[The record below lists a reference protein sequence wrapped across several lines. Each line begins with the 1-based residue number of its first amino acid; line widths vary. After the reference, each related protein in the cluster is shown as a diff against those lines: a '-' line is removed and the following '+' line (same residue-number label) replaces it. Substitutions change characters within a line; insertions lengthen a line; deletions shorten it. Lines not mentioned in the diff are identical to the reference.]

1 MIYTQELHNDTD
13 MTLNVWEN
21 SMKILIEKNPISKN
35 EFFRLSGYGNKNRFF
50 EYLNEWEENNWIE
63 IKQVGREKQVSL
75 ASPNKKVDSF
85 IKNFG
90 KRLDNYEKLLNK
102 HLSALKKNKPI
113 ISPKQPMKK
122 VPIKV
127 PVLELD
133 KKHQVYRDLGKRE
146 DSHAMTWKTRAKPT
160 MHFETILNL
169 LNKLYQESSVLTF
182 GTPICDDATLMK
194 EYQTKSQRLLQHT
207 IIEIENMFRGETD
220 FVFVITRIRMVLYG
234 LVYKATVEA
243 EIKKSE
249 LASSVP

>member
-1 MIYTQELHNDTD
+1 

-21 SMKILIEKNPISKN
+21 SMKILIAKNGISKN
-35 EFFRLSGYGNKNRFF
+35 EFFRLSGYGNKNKFF
-50 EYLNEWEENNWIE
+50 EYLDEWEENNWIE
-63 IKQVGREKQVSL
+63 IKQVGREKQVFL
-75 ASPNKKVDSF
+75 ASPNKKVDYF

-90 KRLDNYEKLLNK
+90 KRLDDYEKLLNK
-102 HLSALKKNKPI
+102 HLSALKKNKPL

-133 KKHQVYRDLGKRE
+133 KKRQVYRDLGKRE
-146 DSHAMTWKTRAKPT
+146 DSHAMTWKTRAKPI

-182 GTPICDDATLMK
+182 GTPICDDPSLMK

-249 LASSVP
+249 LAS